1 MLNTFDKIAKGYK
14 TYTSTALF
22 AALAFYL
29 NQRGVDVSQAQSLV
43 EQVYHV
49 VGDGINQIIALLA
62 GLQIIIRKA
71 MADKQE
77 GK

>member
-1 MLNTFDKIAKGYK
+1 MLKALDKIAKGYK

-29 NQRGVDVSQAQSLV
+29 NQRGVDVSQAQTLV

-49 VGDGINQIIALLA
+49 VGDGVNQIIALLA
-62 GLQIIIRKA
+62 ALQVVIRKA
-71 MADKQE
+71 MADKQT
-77 GK
+77 GQ